1 MALVLN
7 EEQRQLQETA
17 KKFVAEHAPVEALR
31 KLRDH
36 SDPLGYS
43 QELWQQMAEL
53 GFAGVTIPEAYDG
66 LGFGFMGL
74 GAVLEEFGRTL
85 AASPLHASVVLGASA
100 VELAGSET
108 QKKELLPTIAVGEL
122 TLALALE
129 EGYHHAPYHIATRAE
144 KSGDQYV
151 LNGEKNFVLDGHS
164 ADQLIVVARTAGDR
178 GDKQGLS
185 LFLVDANSDG
195 VTRTRTKMIDSRNAA
210 RITFANT
217 SVPSAALLG
226 GESEAGAVLD
236 QVLDRGRIFLAAEM
250 LGGILEAFERTI
262 DYLKNREQFGVK
274 IGSFQAL
281 QHRAAIMYIEIELC
295 KSVVIAA
302 LSALDKQS
310 DDIARLASHAKARV
324 NDTYELVS
332 NEAVQLHGGIGVTD
346 ELEIGFFLKRARVA
360 MQALGDSAFH
370 RDRLATLAG
379 Y

>member
-1 MALVLN
+1 MTLVLN

-17 KKFVAEHAPVEALR
+17 KKFVTEHAPVEALR
-31 KLRDH
+31 KLRD
-36 SDPLGYS
+36 DNDALGYS
-43 QELWQQMAEL
+43 QELWQQMAAL
-53 GFAGVTIPEAYDG
+53 GFAGVTIPAAYDG

-85 AASPLHASVVLGASA
+85 AASPLQASVVLGASA
-100 VELAGSET
+100 VELAGSES
-108 QKKELLPTIAVGEL
+108 QKQEFLPMIATGEL

-129 EGYHHAPYHIATRAE
+129 ENYHHAPHNITLSAE
-144 KSGDQYV
+144 KSGDQYT
-151 LNGEKNFVLDGHS
+151 LNGEKSFVLDGHS
-164 ADQLIVVARTAGDR
+164 ADLLVIVARTAGAHA
-178 GDKQGLS
+178 DKHGLS
-185 LFLVDANSDG
+185 LFLVDAKSDG
-195 VTRTRTKMIDSRNAA
+195 VTTTRTKMIDSRNAA
-210 RITFANT
+210 NIRFDNV
-217 SVPSAALLG
+217 SVSSAALLG
-226 GESEAGAVLD
+226 TENDAIAVLD
-236 QVLDRGRIFLAAEM
+236 QVLDRGRICLAAEM
-250 LGGILEAFERTI
+250 LGGILEAFERTV
-262 DYLKNREQFGVK
+262 DYLKDREQFGVK

-302 LSALDKQS
+302 LAALDEQS
-310 DDIARLASHAKARV
+310 DDIPQLASHAKARV

-370 RDRLATLAG
+370 RDRQATLAG